1 MMQKLSENVLDKF
14 SMDFLRN
21 QVLKNAYGNDDT
33 VIARLDPRILLAW
46 YVFFALA
53 PWFVDN
59 LVFLLGCFLLVAVTT
74 IMARVAGLVLF
85 LFLLGVFSQTGYLFV
100 VSLLFGGN
108 AETILPLLIL
118 TLKVATVSLASITV
132 FSGLDPDRLS
142 NGLMWY
148 GCPERL
154 SFSISYA
161 YRMLPMLMEEFQNV
175 LLSYRLRG
183 NAPNTET
190 LTGKIRYL
198 VYQIKMIIHSF
209 YPLMLNTAKRS
220 RTTVEA
226 LEIKGYRYGAVNKE
240 VKKMKLSALK
250 VTYNDLL
257 FLFALG
263 VFSQTG
269 YLFLVTLLF
278 GGDASAIAPL
288 LVLTLKVAT
297 ISLASVTVFSGLD
310 PDRLSNG
317 LMWFGCPERLSFSIS
332 YAYRMLPMLM
342 EEFQNVLLSYR
353 LRGNP
358 PAHDTFMGKVR
369 YLVYQVKIVMESFYP
384 LMLNTAKRSRTTVE
398 ALELRGY
405 RYAAINKTVKKMKL
419 AALKVTYNDLLFLAI
434 SFLCVAVS
442 VLISTLF

>member
-1 MMQKLSENVLDKF
+1 MEKRMNKLSENILDKF

-33 VIARLDPRILLAW
+33 VIAALDPRILIAW
-46 YVFFALA
+46 YLFFGLV
-53 PWFVDN
+53 PWFVND
-59 LVFLLGCFLLVAVTT
+59 LSFLLVSFLLVMATT
-74 IMARVAGLVLF
+74 IMAHVAGLV
-85 LFLLGVFSQTGYLFV
+85 
-100 VSLLFGGN
+100 
-108 AETILPLLIL
+108 
-118 TLKVATVSLASITV
+118 
-132 FSGLDPDRLS
+132 
-142 NGLMWY
+142 
-148 GCPERL
+148 
-154 SFSISYA
+154 
-161 YRMLPMLMEEFQNV
+161 
-175 LLSYRLRG
+175 
-183 NAPNTET
+183 
-190 LTGKIRYL
+190 
-198 VYQIKMIIHSF
+198 
-209 YPLMLNTAKRS
+209 
-220 RTTVEA
+220 
-226 LEIKGYRYGAVNKE
+226 
-240 VKKMKLSALK
+240 
-250 VTYNDLL
+250 L

-288 LVLTLKVAT
+288 LVLTLKGAT

-419 AALKVTYNDLLFLAI
+419 ATLKVTYNDLLFLAI